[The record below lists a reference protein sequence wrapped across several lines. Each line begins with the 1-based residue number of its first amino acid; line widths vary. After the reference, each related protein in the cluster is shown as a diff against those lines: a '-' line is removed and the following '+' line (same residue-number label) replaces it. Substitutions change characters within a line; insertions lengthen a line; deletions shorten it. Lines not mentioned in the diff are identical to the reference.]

1 MNEYTILIR
10 KLTIE
15 LLDDGHGINE
25 SAFLELHPLLTKTSN
40 EDIIPSIKVVEGRFY
55 LEEDRAME
63 LRNAIIGT
71 N

>member
-1 MNEYTILIR
+1 MDEYTILIR

-25 SAFLELHPLLTKTSN
+25 SAFLELRPLLTKTSN
-40 EDIIPSIKVVEGRFY
+40 EDIIPLIKAVEGRFY
-55 LEEDRAME
+55 LEEDVAME
-63 LRNAIIGT
+63 LRNAIIGK